1 MKAYEL
7 FGVIVRAF
15 GVWIL
20 IQAALTIA
28 AIGTPLG
35 VVVLVME
42 IALGFYLLFKAD
54 MIVGMSYQRLPP
66 SDFDPLVSR

>member
-1 MKAYEL
+1 MKAHEL
-7 FGVIVRAF
+7 FGVIVRTF
-15 GVWIL
+15 GVWVL
-20 IQAALTIA
+20 IQAALTIT

-42 IALGFYLLFKAD
+42 VVLGFYLLFKAD